1 MSLYRLLK
9 NPHVY
14 QNPDC
19 AAIVELIS
27 FDNVN
32 DYANMSY
39 PVAIEDTSDE
49 PTDLTVVSIPN
60 IQELKQVKPFETN
73 SISMGGFILSVVV
86 AMRFGSFLLKSR
98 LR

>member
-14 QNPDC
+14 QNPDY
-19 AAIVELIS
+19 AAMVELIS

-32 DYANMSY
+32 DYATMSY
-39 PVAIEDTSDE
+39 PVGIEDKRDE
-49 PTDLTVVSIPN
+49 PTDLAVLSIPS
-60 IQELKQVKPFETN
+60 IQELKQVKPFETD
-73 SISMGGFILSVVV
+73 SISIGGCILSVVV
-86 AMRFGSFLLKSR
+86 AMSFGSFLLNSR